1 MATMGA
7 MVRALERFA
16 DRPALVTEAEGEL
29 TYAELLTLT
38 NRFAAGLLAAGLR
51 PGDRFAFLL
60 PNGARIVAAY
70 YACATTGIIGVPLG
84 TRLLEDDLVHQL
96 TDSGAVAVLY
106 APEFA
111 ERAAG
116 LAPRVPGVRLW
127 IGGPGGPGETTI
139 EDFLAAA
146 ADSDPGIEVR
156 PEDPYCVMYTGGTTG
171 VSKAAIQTQESWAYC
186 IGDTV
191 EQLGIVA
198 DDRHAVVLPMTHA
211 AWFTAAAH
219 LDAGART
226 HLPAGWDPEGLLAL
240 TEAERLTKLHM
251 LPTLLGDLLTVAER
265 GRPDVSSVGLVS
277 LAGSPIP
284 VEMYR
289 RAQAIFG
296 DVICNI
302 YGLTEASGPV
312 TYLLPAEMN
321 EARLKSGGRTATGV
335 EARIDADP
343 DAPPENAGTGEILL
357 RGPQMTPGY
366 LNRPDETA
374 AAYDG
379 EWFHT
384 GDIGYLDPDGFLYI
398 VDRKKE
404 MVKTG
409 GFNVYPKEVEEAL
422 YAHPDVIEAAVFGVP
437 DAKWMEALRACV
449 VLRQGST
456 ADGEELRE
464 FVRER
469 VAGYKVPKEIHVV
482 DALPRTNFGKFDKK
496 ALQKRYTSH
505 PATQKEKTA

>member
-1 MATMGA
+1 MATMGE

-16 DRPALVTEAEGEL
+16 ERPALVTEAEGEL
-29 TYAELLTLT
+29 TYADLLALT
-38 NRFAAGLLAAGLR
+38 NRFANGLLAAGLE

-70 YACATTGIIGVPLG
+70 YACATTGIVGVPLG

-96 TDSGAVAVLY
+96 RDSGAVAVMY

-111 ERAAG
+111 DRVAG

-127 IGGPGGPGETTI
+127 IGGQEEGPGAKPAI

-146 ADSDPGIEVR
+146 DERDPGIEVG
-156 PEDPYCVMYTGGTTG
+156 PDDPYCVMYTGGTTG

-186 IGDTV
+186 IRDTV
-191 EQLGIVA
+191 AQLGIVA

-211 AWFTAAAH
+211 AWFTAAGH
-219 LDAGART
+219 LEAGART
-226 HLPAGWDPEGLLAL
+226 HLLVSWDPERLLAL
-240 TEAERLTKLHM
+240 TEAEGLTKLHM

-265 GRPDVSSVGLVS
+265 ERPDVSTVGLVS

-312 TYLLPAEMN
+312 TYLLPADLN
-321 EARLKSGGRTATGV
+321 EERLKSGGRTGTGV
-335 EARIDADP
+335 EMRIEADP
-343 DAPPENAGTGEILL
+343 EAPPENAGIGEILL

-366 LNRPDETA
+366 LNRPEETA
-374 AAYDG
+374 AAYEGD
-379 EWFHT
+379 WFHT
-384 GDIGYLDPDGFLYI
+384 GDIGYIDEEGFLYI

-437 DAKWMEALRACV
+437 DPKWIEALQACV
-449 VLRQGST
+449 VLRPGST
-456 ADGEELRE
+456 ADAAELRE
-464 FVRER
+464 FTREGI
-469 VAGYKVPKEIHVV
+469 AGYKVPKEIHVV
-482 DALPRTNFGKFDKK
+482 EALPRTNFGKFDKK
-496 ALQKRYTSH
+496 ALQMKYAQE
-505 PATQKEKTA
+505 ATA

>member
-16 DRPALVTEAEGEL
+16 ERPALVTEAEGEL
-29 TYAELLTLT
+29 TYADLLALT
-38 NRFAAGLLAAGLR
+38 GRFANGLLDAGLE

-70 YACATTGIIGVPLG
+70 YACATTGIVGVPLG

-96 TDSGAVAVLY
+96 SDSGAVAVMY

-111 ERAAG
+111 AIAAG
-116 LAPRVPGVRLW
+116 IAPRVPGVRLW
-127 IGGPGGPGETTI
+127 IGGPEGPGTTTI
-139 EDFLAAA
+139 EAFLAAA
-146 ADSDPGIEVR
+146 EDSDPGIEVG
-156 PEDPYCVMYTGGTTG
+156 PDDPYCVMYTGGTTG

-186 IGDTV
+186 IRDTV
-191 EQLGIVA
+191 QELGIVA

-219 LDAGART
+219 LEAGART
-226 HLPAGWDPEGLLAL
+226 HLLVKWDPEQLLAL

-251 LPTLLGDLLTVAER
+251 LPTLLGDLLTAAER
-265 GRPDVSSVGLVS
+265 DHPDVSSVGLVS

-312 TYLLPAEMN
+312 TYLLPGDMN
-321 EARLKSGGRTATGV
+321 EERLKSGGRTGTGV
-335 EARIDADP
+335 EVRIEADP
-343 DAPPENAGTGEILL
+343 EAPPENAGVGEILL
-357 RGPQMTPGY
+357 RGPQLTPGY
-366 LNRPDETA
+366 LNRPEETA

-379 EWFHT
+379 EWFRT
-384 GDIGYLDPDGFLYI
+384 GDIGYLDRDGFLYI

-422 YAHPDVIEAAVFGVP
+422 YAHPDVVEAAVFGVP
-437 DAKWMEALRACV
+437 DPKWMEALQACV
-449 VLRQGST
+449 VLREGST
-456 ADGEELRE
+456 ADAAALRE
-464 FVRER
+464 FTRGV
-469 VAGYKVPKEIHVV
+469 VAGYKVPKEVHVV

-496 ALQKRYTSH
+496 ALREYTSH
-505 PATQKEKTA
+505 PATDKESPA